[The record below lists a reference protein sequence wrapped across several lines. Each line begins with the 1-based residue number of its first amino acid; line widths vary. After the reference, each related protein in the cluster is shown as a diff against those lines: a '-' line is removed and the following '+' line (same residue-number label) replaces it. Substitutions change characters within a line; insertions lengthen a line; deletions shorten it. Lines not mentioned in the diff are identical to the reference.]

1 MTETSRRTAAR
12 YIVRLAAEVAS
23 KSNRTRRRFQQRLAA
38 NLKDA
43 IHSTGARAKV
53 RDRWSRLFVKISVT
67 QSIADNANNDNMIQ
81 KLNRESVG
89 ESVTKYATESVTA
102 LRTQP
107 GTANVGARPDSGTAP
122 ATVAEGDAAVAA
134 QAMLAGSRVF
144 GISSFSR
151 VDAQID
157 ADLDEIVR
165 VGHDLYRD
173 AVRGRRYAVAARRT
187 GRHPFS
193 SRDVCV
199 ELGAALNPY
208 GTVDLT
214 TPEVTVSVEVRDQRA
229 VLFSDRTEGPGGL
242 PLGVQ
247 GRAVCLIS
255 GGFDSAV
262 AAWLL
267 LKRGVALDY
276 VFCNLAGPAF
286 ERSVIE
292 VARVLAD
299 RWSYGDRP
307 RMHIVDFGE
316 AVEELQNRVTPRYWQ
331 VVLKRLMYR
340 AAEEVAAEIGAD
352 AVVTGESLG
361 QVSSQTLRNLRAIE
375 SVADRPVLRPLVGFD
390 KEEIIRIARRI
401 GTAALSARVREYC
414 AILEGKP
421 VTAAKVVAVD
431 REEAPLDPAVV
442 RRAVEG
448 RRVLNLRGLA
458 DDDLRRDYL
467 WIDVLPD
474 GARLIDCRPPQ
485 QDDGWRHPRAR
496 RVLPRDFADF
506 AAKLDRDARY
516 VLFCDNGV
524 QSGQFANV
532 LQAVGYEAYALKEG
546 TKAVRSEP
554 PPAPPG

>member
-1 MTETSRRTAAR
+1 MNASTGPREVR

-23 KSNRTRRRFQQRLAA
+23 KSNRTRRRFQGRLAA
-38 NLKDA
+38 NLEDA
-43 IHSTGARAKV
+43 ILSAGAHGTV
-53 RDRWSRLFVKISVT
+53 RDRWSRLFVTISAAESV
-67 QSIADNANNDNMIQ
+67 AENASAAPA
-81 KLNRESVG
+81 KRESAD
-89 ESVTKYATESVTA
+89 ESDTESDVESD
-102 LRTQP
+102 
-107 GTANVGARPDSGTAP
+107 VGAAGASASGPAAGADKTA
-122 ATVAEGDAAVAA
+122 ATGPVAVADRA
-134 QAMLAGSRVF
+134 TAAASRVF

-151 VDAQID
+151 VDAETG
-157 ADLDEIVR
+157 ADLGEIVR
-165 VGHDLYRD
+165 TGLDLYRD

-193 SRDVCV
+193 SRDICV
-199 ELGAALNPY
+199 DLGAALNPY

-214 TPEVTVSVEVRDQRA
+214 TPEVTVSVEVRDRRA
-229 VLFSDRTEGPGGL
+229 YLFSGRTEGPGGL

-286 ERSVIE
+286 ERSVIQ
-292 VARVLAD
+292 VTRVLAD

-316 AVEELQNRVTPRYWQ
+316 TVAALQRQVTPRYWQ

-340 AAEEVAAEIGAD
+340 AADGVAAGIGAD

-375 SVADRPVLRPLVGFD
+375 SVAARPLLRPLIGFD

-401 GTAALSARVREYC
+401 GTAALSARVKEYC
-414 AILEGKP
+414 AILSGKP
-421 VTAAKVVAVD
+421 VTAAKIIAVD
-431 REEAPLDPAVV
+431 REEAPLDHALVS
-442 RRAVEG
+442 RAVAA
-448 RRVLNLRGLA
+448 RKVLDLRDLA
-458 DDDLRRDYL
+458 DEDLGRAYL
-467 WIDVLPD
+467 WVAELPE
-474 GARLIDCRPPQ
+474 GAGVIDCRPAR
-485 QDDGWRHPRAR
+485 QDDGWRHPGSR
-496 RVLPRDFADF
+496 RVLPQDFPDL
-506 AAKLDRDARY
+506 AARLDRDACY

-524 QSGQFANV
+524 QSGQFANL
-532 LQAVGYEAYALKEG
+532 LQSVGYEAYALKGG
-546 TKAVRSEP
+546 TKAVRG
-554 PPAPPG
+554 ATQ

>member
-1 MTETSRRTAAR
+1 MTSAR
-12 YIVRLAAEVAS
+12 PARFIVRIAAEVAN
-23 KSNRTRRRFQQRLAA
+23 KSNRTRRRFQGQLAR

-43 IHSTGARAKV
+43 LRSAGTHTTV

-67 QSIADNANNDNMIQ
+67 DVV
-81 KLNRESVG
+81 EGV
-89 ESVTKYATESVTA
+89 VTG
-102 LRTQP
+102 P
-107 GTANVGARPDSGTAP
+107 DGAGSGQ
-122 ATVAEGDAAVAA
+122 DAADRAMAA
-134 QAMLAGSRVF
+134 AARVF

-151 VDAQID
+151 VDAVVD
-157 ADLDEIVR
+157 ADLDKIVR
-165 VGHDLYRD
+165 VGHELYRD

-193 SRDVCV
+193 SQDIGVD
-199 ELGAALNPY
+199 LGAALNPY

-214 TPEVTVSVEVRDQRA
+214 TPEVTVSVEVRDRQA
-229 VLFSDRTEGPGGL
+229 VLFRDRSEGPGGL

-292 VARVLAD
+292 VTRVLAD
-299 RWSYGDRP
+299 RWSYGNRP
-307 RMHIVDFGE
+307 RVHIVDFGE
-316 AVEELQNRVTPRYWQ
+316 AVAELQKRVTPRYWQ

-340 AAEEVAAEIGAD
+340 AAEGVAAEIGAD

-375 SVADRPVLRPLVGFD
+375 SVASRPVMRPLVGFD
-390 KEEIIRIARRI
+390 KQEIIRIAERI
-401 GTAALSARVREYC
+401 GTAALSARIKEYC
-414 AILEGKP
+414 AILSGKP
-421 VTAAKVVAVD
+421 VTAAKVIAVD
-431 REEAPLDPAVV
+431 REEAPLDPDVV
-442 RRAVEG
+442 HRAVAA
-448 RRVLNLRGLA
+448 RRVLDLRSLA

-467 WIDVLPD
+467 WVDSLAEGV
-474 GARLIDCRPPQ
+474 RVIDCRPPQ
-485 QDDGWRHPRAR
+485 QEDGWRYPGSR
-496 RVLPRDFADF
+496 RVLPSDFPDF
-506 AAKLDRDARY
+506 AASLDKDARY

-524 QSGQFANV
+524 QSGQFANL
-532 LQAVGYEAYALKEG
+532 LQTVGYEAYALKDG
-546 TKAVRSEP
+546 TKALR
-554 PPAPPG
+554 G

>member
-1 MTETSRRTAAR
+1 MPAAPPDR
-12 YIVRLAAEVAS
+12 YIVRVAAEVAS
-23 KSNRTRRRFQQRLAA
+23 KSNRTRRRFQQQLAR
-38 NLKDA
+38 NLDDA
-43 IHSTGARAKV
+43 LACEGVQAKV
-53 RDRWSRLFVKISVT
+53 RDRWSRLFVTLSAKDAVEGPVGKQDAAAHATDAGPTS
-67 QSIADNANNDNMIQ
+67 SAADA
-81 KLNRESVG
+81 G
-89 ESVTKYATESVTA
+89 PTGGATDAKPTS
-102 LRTQP
+102 
-107 GTANVGARPDSGTAP
+107 GATDVQ
-122 ATVAEGDAAVAA
+122 ATSSAGDAMRAA
-134 QAMLAGSRVF
+134 TRVF
-144 GISSFSR
+144 GLSSFSR
-151 VDAQID
+151 VDAETD
-157 ADLDEIVR
+157 ADLEEIVR
-165 VGHDLYRD
+165 VGHDLYCD
-173 AVRGRRYAVAARRT
+173 AVRGRRYAVAARRI

-193 SRDVCV
+193 SRDICV
-199 ELGAALNPY
+199 DLGAALNPY

-229 VLFSDRTEGPGGL
+229 VLFSGRSEGPGGL

-292 VARVLAD
+292 VARVLAG

-307 RMHIVDFGE
+307 RIHIVDFGE
-316 AVEELQNRVTPRYWQ
+316 AVKELQDRVTPRYWQ

-340 AAEEVAAEIGAD
+340 AAEGVAAGIGAD

-375 SVADRPVLRPLVGFD
+375 SVANRPVLRPLVGFD
-390 KEEIIRIARRI
+390 KEEIIRIAQRI
-401 GTAALSARVREYC
+401 GTSALSARVREYC

-421 VTAAKVVAVD
+421 VTAAKVPAVD
-431 REEAPLDPAVV
+431 REEAPLDPALVG
-442 RRAVEG
+442 RAVEA
-448 RRVLNLRGLA
+448 RRVLDLRGLA

-467 WIDVLPD
+467 WVDGLPG

-496 RVLPRDFADF
+496 RVLPREFPDL
-506 AAKLDRDARY
+506 AATLDRDARY
-516 VLFCDNGV
+516 VLYCDNGV
-524 QSGQFANV
+524 QSGQFANL
-532 LQAVGYEAYALKEG
+532 LQALGYEAYALKEG
-546 TKAVRSEP
+546 TKGMRSGESRDSR
-554 PPAPPG
+554 G

>member
-1 MTETSRRTAAR
+1 MTTDPPAR
-12 YIVRLAAEVAS
+12 FIVRIAAEVAS
-23 KSNRTRRRFQQRLAA
+23 KSNRTRRRFQQQLVRNLGDALA
-38 NLKDA
+38 
-43 IHSTGARAKV
+43 SVGAQAKV
-53 RDRWSRLFVKISVT
+53 RDRWSRLFVTLSVKSAPEGSSLT
-67 QSIADNANNDNMIQ
+67 QDA
-81 KLNRESVG
+81 VG
-89 ESVTKYATESVTA
+89 QATDDQVSSAAEHAMTA
-102 LRTQP
+102 
-107 GTANVGARPDSGTAP
+107 AK
-122 ATVAEGDAAVAA
+122 
-134 QAMLAGSRVF
+134 RVF
-144 GISSFSR
+144 GVSSFSR
-151 VDAQID
+151 VDAQLA

-165 VGHDLYRD
+165 VGHDLYRA
-173 AVRGRRYAVAARRT
+173 AVRGRRYAIAARRT
-187 GRHPFS
+187 GRHSFS
-193 SRDVCV
+193 SRDICV
-199 ELGAALNPY
+199 DLGAALNPY

-214 TPEVTVSVEVRDQRA
+214 NPEVTVSVEVRDQRA
-229 VLFSDRTEGPGGL
+229 VLFTDRTEGPGGL

-307 RMHIVDFGE
+307 RFHIVDFAE
-316 AVEELQNRVTPRYWQ
+316 AVGELQSRVTPRYWQ

-340 AAEEVAAEIGAD
+340 AAQRVAAEIGAD

-390 KEEIIRIARRI
+390 KQEIIHIAERI
-401 GTAALSARVREYC
+401 GTAALSARIKEYC

-421 VTAAKVVAVD
+421 VTAAKVIAVD
-431 REEAPLDPAVV
+431 REEAPLDPGVIG
-442 RRAVEG
+442 RAVEA
-448 RRVLNLRGLA
+448 RRVLDLRGLA

-467 WIDVLPD
+467 WVDHLPD
-474 GARLIDCRPPQ
+474 GALVIDCRPPQ
-485 QDDGWRHPRAR
+485 QDDGWRHPHAR
-496 RVLPRDFADF
+496 RVLPADFPDF
-506 AAKLDRDARY
+506 AASLNRDAPY

-524 QSGQFANV
+524 QSGQFANL
-532 LQAVGYEAYALKEG
+532 LQTLGYEAYALKEG
-546 TKAVRSEP
+546 TRALRAGSE
-554 PPAPPG
+554 

>member
-1 MTETSRRTAAR
+1 MNASTTPAADR
-12 YIVRLAAEVAS
+12 YIVRVAAEVAS
-23 KSNRTRRRFQQRLAA
+23 KSNRTRRRFQQRLAR
-38 NLKDA
+38 NLNDA
-43 IHSTGARAKV
+43 LACEGVRAQV
-53 RDRWSRLFVKISVT
+53 RDRWSRLFVTLPV
-67 QSIADNANNDNMIQ
+67 ADAP
-81 KLNRESVG
+81 RG
-89 ESVTKYATESVTA
+89 HG
-102 LRTQP
+102 RTL
-107 GTANVGARPDSGTAP
+107 
-122 ATVAEGDAAVAA
+122 DAAGPTADAGPTSSASDARATGSAA
-134 QAMLAGSRVF
+134 HTRPASRANDAMRAATRVF
-144 GISSFSR
+144 GLSSFSR
-151 VDAQID
+151 VDAEID
-157 ADLDEIVR
+157 ADLNEIVR
-165 VGHDLYRD
+165 VGHDLYRE
-173 AVRGRRYAVAARRT
+173 AVQGRRYAVAARRI
-187 GRHPFS
+187 GRHSFS
-193 SRDVCV
+193 SRDICV
-199 ELGAALNPY
+199 DLGAALNAY

-229 VLFSDRTEGPGGL
+229 VLFSGRSEGPGGL

-316 AVEELQNRVTPRYWQ
+316 AVQELQDRVTPRYWQ

-340 AAEEVAAEIGAD
+340 AAEGVAAGIGAD

-375 SVADRPVLRPLVGFD
+375 SVANRPVLRPLVGFD
-390 KEEIIRIARRI
+390 KEEIIRIAQRI
-401 GTAALSARVREYC
+401 GTSALSARVREYC

-421 VTAAKVVAVD
+421 VTAAKVLAVD
-431 REEAPLDPAVV
+431 REEAPLDPALVG
-442 RRAVEG
+442 RAVDA
-448 RRVLNLRGLA
+448 RRVLDLRGLA

-467 WIDVLPD
+467 WVDALPD
-474 GARLIDCRPPQ
+474 EARLIDCRPAQ

-496 RVLPRDFADF
+496 RVLPRDFPDL
-506 AAKLDRDARY
+506 AATLDRDARY

-524 QSGQFANV
+524 QSGQFANL

-546 TKAVRSEP
+546 TRAARSGGNP
-554 PPAPPG
+554 DSAGGTA

>member
-1 MTETSRRTAAR
+1 MNGSAGPAADR

-23 KSNRTRRRFQQRLAA
+23 KSNRTRRRFQKRLGA
-38 NLKDA
+38 NLEDA
-43 IHSTGARAKV
+43 LRSAGVRGEV
-53 RDRWSRLFVKISVT
+53 RDRWSRLFVTLSVKNALDSLAQT
-67 QSIADNANNDNMIQ
+67 QDTADRATGDRATGDRATSNADHAM
-81 KLNRESVG
+81 R
-89 ESVTKYATESVTA
+89 
-102 LRTQP
+102 
-107 GTANVGARPDSGTAP
+107 
-122 ATVAEGDAAVAA
+122 AAA
-134 QAMLAGSRVF
+134 RVF
-144 GISSFSR
+144 GLSSFSR
-151 VDAQID
+151 VDAEID

-165 VGHDLYRD
+165 VGHDLYRG
-173 AVRGRRYAVAARRT
+173 AVRGRRYAVSARRI

-193 SRDVCV
+193 SRDICV
-199 ELGAALNPY
+199 DLGAALNPY

-214 TPEVTVSVEVRDQRA
+214 TPEITVSVEVRDQRA
-229 VLFSDRTEGPGGL
+229 VLFSGRSEGPGGL

-292 VARVLAD
+292 VTRVLAD

-307 RMHIVDFGE
+307 RMHVVDFGQ
-316 AVEELQNRVTPRYWQ
+316 AVKELQDRVTPRYWQ

-340 AAEEVAAEIGAD
+340 AAQRVAAQIGAD

-375 SVADRPVLRPLVGFD
+375 SVAERPVLRPLVGFD
-390 KEEIIRIARRI
+390 KEEIIRIAQRI
-401 GTAALSARVREYC
+401 GTAALSARVKEYC

-421 VTAAKVVAVD
+421 VTAAKVLAVD
-431 REEAPLDPAVV
+431 REEAPLDPALVG
-442 RRAVEG
+442 RAVDA
-448 RRVLNLRGLA
+448 RRVLHLRGLA

-467 WIDVLPD
+467 WVDAPPD

-496 RVLPRDFADF
+496 RVLPRDFPDL
-506 AAKLDRDARY
+506 AATLDRDARY

-524 QSGQFANV
+524 QSGQFANL
-532 LQAVGYEAYALKEG
+532 LQAVGYEAYALRKG
-546 TKAVRSEP
+546 TKAVRSGRRLDW
-554 PPAPPG
+554 AGGTA